1 MSATERLSRLLVL
14 VPWLRARPGVTLAE
28 TAEHFGISESQ
39 LEADLNLLVCSGLP
53 GHGPDQLIDID
64 FWNEDGSI
72 HVIDPLGLTSAL
84 RLSSEE
90 VTALLVGLRILE
102 QVPGDH
108 DRSAL
113 MRLAAKLAA
122 GEGGYADDVIVH
134 LAGAGDGALQSAVA
148 AALQEGSGLTIRYAG
163 ASRDDVT
170 TRTIW
175 PRAVSVEAGVT
186 YLSAWCDLAGAMR
199 SFRID
204 RILSWEPST
213 TTPRPE
219 RDGESP
225 ETRPAVPV
233 TLELEERSRWFGE
246 AHGGRPGAAPGQVV
260 IDVYD
265 VDWVAR
271 AVLALGGDARIVAP
285 PAAIERLVA
294 LTAAALARYAGTG
307 RT

>member
-1 MSATERLSRLLVL
+1 VSATERLSRLLVL

-28 TAEHFGISESQ
+28 TAAHFAISEEQ

-84 RLSSEE
+84 RLTTEE

-102 QVPGDH
+102 QIPGDH

-113 MRLAAKLAA
+113 VRLAAKLAG

-134 LAGAGDGALQSAVA
+134 VTGADDGALRSAVT
-148 AALQEGSGLTIRYAG
+148 AALQEGSGLTITYAG
-163 ASRDDVT
+163 AARDDVT

-175 PRAVSVEAGVT
+175 PRSVSVESGIT
-186 YLSAWCDLAGAMR
+186 YVIAWCDLAGSMR
-199 SFRID
+199 TFRID
-204 RILSWEPST
+204 RILGWEPT
-213 TTPRPE
+213 ATGPQPGA
-219 RDGESP
+219 DGESR
-225 ETRPAVPV
+225 EDRVTVPV
-233 TLELEERSRWFGE
+233 TLELEESVAWFAE
-246 AHGGRPGAAPGQVV
+246 VHGGRPGGSPGQVV

-265 VDWVAR
+265 IDWAAR
-271 AVLALGGDARIVAP
+271 AVLALGGGARLVDP
-285 PAAIERLVA
+285 PAAVERLVTLA
-294 LTAAALARYAGTG
+294 GSALARYSGTSPS
-307 RT
+307 